1 LSIVYY
7 STDPNWH
14 HSFGEKIGFQ
24 HFRNGHYHAECDPMM
39 GNCSVHYD
47 EIDPHESLGSLIK
60 HMWQSD
66 LGKLVLVG
74 VGALLLTKLLDN
86 SKAGDC

>member
-1 LSIVYY
+1 MLGIDYY
-7 STDPNWH
+7 RNDPNWH

-47 EIDPHESLGSLIK
+47 EIDPHESLDSLIK

-66 LGKLVLVG
+66 LGKIVLVG
-74 VGALLLTKLLDN
+74 VGALLLEKLLAG
-86 SKAGDC
+86 SKGW

>member
-1 LSIVYY
+1 LDFDYY
-7 STDPNWH
+7 SNDPNWH

-66 LGKLVLVG
+66 LGKIVLVG
-74 VGALLLTKLLDN
+74 AGALLLEKLLAG
-86 SKAGDC
+86 SKGR